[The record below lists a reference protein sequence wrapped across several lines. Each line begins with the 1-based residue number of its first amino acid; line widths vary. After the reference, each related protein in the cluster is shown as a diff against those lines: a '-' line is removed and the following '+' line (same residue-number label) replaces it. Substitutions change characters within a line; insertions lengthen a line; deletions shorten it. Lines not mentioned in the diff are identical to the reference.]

1 MSPLSGRS
9 AWREVAIAAVALP
22 IVITLAVMAFAWPA
36 GRIAPRDVPVGI
48 VGTGPAS
55 QNAVEG
61 LAHARPGAFDFHLY
75 PDQQAARAAIKNRDV
90 YGAFAISGNGITV
103 LSASAAS
110 PSVAQLL
117 TQVGQQ
123 LADKATQQIAQQKA
137 IQQKAIEQKAIQKAD
152 QQKAAGTHSSAKTHK
167 QAAAPQGAAPQAA
180 APQGAAPQAAAP
192 QGVVGADSSVKIL
205 VKAVDVV
212 PVATD
217 DPRGVVFSSS
227 VFPLTICGIM
237 IGAFVTMA
245 RGLARPRHRVLTLLV
260 ACAVAALGIYVVAQ
274 GFLGA
279 LPHNHVATWAI
290 LSLDLLSISATAAG
304 VIRLLGPAGLGLS
317 AALMVFVGNAFSGAT
332 SAPDMLPKGVNDIG
346 QWLPPGAGASL
357 LRDTAYF
364 DGNSGGGHL
373 AVLILWS
380 VIGITAVM
388 FGHWVMRESRG
399 ARNAKA
405 GATASG
411 ELLPALPGSGVT
423 SPDRRPAHAHAHA
436 RRNDGGS

>member
-1 MSPLSGRS
+1 MSGHQ
-9 AWREVAIAAVALP
+9 AWREVAIAAIVLP

-36 GRIAPRDVPVGI
+36 GRISPRDVPVGI

-55 QNAVEG
+55 QHAVEG
-61 LAHARPGAFDFHLY
+61 LTRGKPGAFDFRLY
-75 PDQQAARAAIKNRDV
+75 PDQQAARSAIKHRDV
-90 YGAFAISGNGITV
+90 YGAFAISGHSITV
-103 LSASAAS
+103 LKATAAS

-117 TQVGQQ
+117 TDVGQQ
-123 LADKATQQIAQQKA
+123 LADQATRQIAQQKA
-137 IQQKAIEQKAIQKAD
+137 ALTKAD
-152 QQKAAGTHSSAKTHK
+152 GAQSPAKAHK
-167 QAAAPQGAAPQAA
+167 QAAARQRAAKQGAA
-180 APQGAAPQAAAP
+180 
-192 QGVVGADSSVKIL
+192 GADSSVRIL

-212 PVATD
+212 PVAAE

-245 RGLARPRHRVLTLLV
+245 RGLARPRHRLLTLLV
-260 ACAVAALGIYVVAQ
+260 ACAVAALGIYLVAQ

-332 SAPDMLPKGVNDIG
+332 SAPEMLPKGVDHVG

-357 LRDTAYF
+357 LRDTTYF
-364 DGNSGGGHL
+364 DGNADAGHL
-373 AVLILWS
+373 AVLALWT
-380 VIGITAVM
+380 VCGLTAVM
-388 FGHWVMRESRG
+388 CGHWVIREARG
-399 ARNAKA
+399 TKT
-405 GATASG
+405 GATTSG
-411 ELLPALPGSGVT
+411 ELLPALPGSGAAL
-423 SPDRRPAHAHAHA
+423 PARRHAHAHA
-436 RRNDGGS
+436 RRHDGDD

>member
-1 MSPLSGRS
+1 M
-9 AWREVAIAAVALP
+9 AIAAVALP

-48 VGTGPAS
+48 VGTGPAT

-61 LAHARPGAFDFHLY
+61 LARAKPGAFDFHLY
-75 PDQQAARAAIKNRDV
+75 ADQQAARSAIENRDV
-90 YGAFAISGNGITV
+90 YGAFAISGDSVTV
-103 LSASAAS
+103 LKASAAG

-117 TQVGQQ
+117 TDVGQQ
-123 LADKATQQIAQQKA
+123 LADKATQQIAQQMA
-137 IQQKAIEQKAIQKAD
+137 A
-152 QQKAAGTHSSAKTHK
+152 QQKAAEQQKAAAAHSSTKAHK
-167 QAAAPQGAAPQAA
+167 QAAAQRGAAQQGAAA
-180 APQGAAPQAAAP
+180 
-192 QGVVGADSSVKIL
+192 ADSPVKIL

-212 PVATD
+212 PVAAE

-227 VFPLTICGIM
+227 VFPLTICGII

-260 ACAVAALGIYVVAQ
+260 ACAVAAFGIYVVAQ

-279 LPHNHVATWAI
+279 LPHSHVATWAI
-290 LSLDLLSISATAAG
+290 LSLDLISISATAAG
-304 VIRLLGPAGLGLS
+304 VIRLFGPAGLGLS
-317 AALMVFVGNAFSGAT
+317 AALMVFIGNAFSGAT
-332 SAPDMLPKGVNDIG
+332 SAPEMLPKGVEDIG

-364 DGNSGGGHL
+364 DGNGGGGHL

-380 VIGITAVM
+380 VIGLTAVM

-399 ARNAKA
+399 ARDARTDAKTDA
-405 GATASG
+405 KTDVVASG
-411 ELLPALPGSGVT
+411 ELLPALPGSGVA
-423 SPDRRPAHAHAHA
+423 SPDRRHAHAHA
-436 RRNDGGS
+436 RRSSGDS

>member
-1 MSPLSGRS
+1 L
-9 AWREVAIAAVALP
+9 REVVIAAVALP

-48 VGTGPAS
+48 VGTGPGS
-55 QNAVEG
+55 QHAVEG
-61 LAHARPGAFDFHLY
+61 LTHAKPGAFDFHLY
-75 PDQQAARAAIKNRDV
+75 PDQQAARSAIKNRDV
-90 YGAFAISGNGITV
+90 YGTLAISGQSITV
-103 LSASAAS
+103 LKSSAAS

-117 TQVGQQ
+117 TDVGQQ
-123 LADKATQQIAQQKA
+123 LADRATQQIAQQRA
-137 IQQKAIEQKAIQKAD
+137 AQQKAL
-152 QQKAAGTHSSAKTHK
+152 QQKASAKAHKQGTAGTDTSAKATK
-167 QAAAPQGAAPQAA
+167 QGALKQGAAQ
-180 APQGAAPQAAAP
+180 QGAAQ
-192 QGVVGADSSVKIL
+192 QGGAGTDSSVKVL
-205 VKAVDVV
+205 LKVVDVV

-227 VFPLTICGIM
+227 VFPLTICGII

-245 RGLARPRHRVLTLLV
+245 RGLARPHHRVLTLLIS
-260 ACAVAALGIYVVAQ
+260 CGVAALGIYVVAQ

-290 LSLDLLSISATAAG
+290 LSLDLFSISATAAG

-332 SAPDMLPKGVNDIG
+332 SAPEMLPKGVDYIG

-380 VIGITAVM
+380 VCGLTAIVLS
-388 FGHWVMRESRG
+388 HWLSRE
-399 ARNAKA
+399 AREAREARSARA
-405 GATASG
+405 GANTGATTSG
-411 ELLPALPGSGVT
+411 ALLPAVAASVAAT
-423 SPDRRPAHAHAHA
+423 PDRRHAHAHAHAHA
-436 RRNDGGS
+436 RRKDGDG

>member
-1 MSPLSGRS
+1 MSSPLSGRS

-48 VGTGPAS
+48 VGTGPAT

-61 LAHARPGAFDFHLY
+61 LARAKPGAFDFHLY
-75 PDQQAARAAIKNRDV
+75 ADQQAARSAIENRDV
-90 YGAFAISGNGITV
+90 YGAFAISGDSVTV
-103 LSASAAS
+103 LKASAAG

-117 TQVGQQ
+117 TDVGQQ
-123 LADKATQQIAQQKA
+123 LADKATQQIAQQMA
-137 IQQKAIEQKAIQKAD
+137 A
-152 QQKAAGTHSSAKTHK
+152 QQKAAEQQKAAAAHSSAKAHK
-167 QAAAPQGAAPQAA
+167 QAAAQRGAAAA
-180 APQGAAPQAAAP
+180 AASP
-192 QGVVGADSSVKIL
+192 VKIL

-212 PVATD
+212 PVATE

-227 VFPLTICGIM
+227 VFPLTICGII

-260 ACAVAALGIYVVAQ
+260 ACAVAAFGIYVVAQ

-279 LPHNHVATWAI
+279 LPHSHVATWAI
-290 LSLDLLSISATAAG
+290 LSLDLISISATAAG
-304 VIRLLGPAGLGLS
+304 VIRLFGPAGLGLS
-317 AALMVFVGNAFSGAT
+317 AALMVFIGNAFSGAT
-332 SAPDMLPKGVNDIG
+332 SAPEMLPKGVEDIG

-364 DGNSGGGHL
+364 DGNGGGGHL

-380 VIGITAVM
+380 VIGLTAVM

-399 ARNAKA
+399 ARDARTEAKTA
-405 GATASG
+405 AKTDVVASG
-411 ELLPALPGSGVT
+411 ELLPALPGSGVA
-423 SPDRRPAHAHAHA
+423 SPDRRHAHAHAHA
-436 RRNDGGS
+436 RRSSGDS